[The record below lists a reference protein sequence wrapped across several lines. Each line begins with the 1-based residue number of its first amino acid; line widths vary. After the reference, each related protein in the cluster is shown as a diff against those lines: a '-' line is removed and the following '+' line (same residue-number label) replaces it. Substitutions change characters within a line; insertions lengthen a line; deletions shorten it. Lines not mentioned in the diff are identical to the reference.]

1 MALPM
6 VLDQNPYHDD
16 ALIQRLQYDLA
27 TGMHQPDEIARR
39 YGLKD
44 KNELRNYLR
53 QHPMLVEEARKIKA
67 LFNSAEGTETRVRA
81 KFQRATEEL
90 IVPIA
95 HVVRDPLTPVGA
107 RIDGFRQLQRGA
119 GLDGAPAAI
128 RGNESRQT
136 GTAFNL
142 TINFAGGRQEV
153 ISGTTVIDASE
164 IPPPPGSL
172 AEHLPTDERALVGR
186 LMSPTTGSGST
197 IAREAMG
204 EEDYPEEEV

>member
-1 MALPM
+1 M

-119 GLDGAPAAI
+119 GLDGVSALA
-128 RGNESRQT
+128 RGDGAGRQT

-153 ISGTTVIDASE
+153 ISGTTVLDADS
-164 IPPPPGSL
+164 IPPPSSGQL
-172 AEHLPTDERALVGR
+172 L
-186 LMSPTTGSGST
+186 TTGS
-197 IAREAMG
+197 

>member
-1 MALPM
+1 MALPII
-6 VLDQNPYHDD
+6 LDQNPTADD
-16 ALIQRLQYDLA
+16 ALIARLQYDLA

-67 LFNSAEGTETRVRA
+67 LFNSSEGTETRVRA

-119 GLDGAPAAI
+119 GLDGAPTVL
-128 RGNESRQT
+128 RGSDGKST

-153 ISGTTVIDASE
+153 ISGTTVLDADS
-164 IPPPPGSL
+164 IPPADQSRQL
-172 AEHLPTDERALVGR
+172 
-186 LMSPTTGSGST
+186 TTGS
-197 IAREAMG
+197 